1 MLADVIWFG
10 WPVANEKVIGQ
21 TVDLQW
27 CIFCH
32 PSWICCPSSWP
43 SGGTE
48 ALKNSQRAEAHST
61 RAVKQMVDIPVAEG
75 DFYLWVLVKIGKA
88 SHIKWERTMLC
99 SFIQMTLSGTWGLS
113 PAHFLQPLSPPP
125 WLPPI
130 LWLLSS
136 IAPAQSCSPF
146 KSILTPNTSL
156 FSQPACPKYFPPAL
170 TERVFTGQLQ
180 NNKFPFLRRLY
191 GELCG
196 VAAGQRVII

>member
-1 MLADVIWFG
+1 MLNTLRRSSG
-10 WPVANEKVIGQ
+10 RPHEQSLPVKHRTLLIPQLTQVAAESVTLILTRSPGSLDCKGPQGAVSI
-21 TVDLQW
+21 DL
-27 CIFCH
+27 
-32 PSWICCPSSWP
+32 P
-43 SGGTE
+43 
-48 ALKNSQRAEAHST
+48 A
-61 RAVKQMVDIPVAEG
+61 AVHRKL
-75 DFYLWVLVKIGKA
+75 FSKRRSYLLMIVKIRKA
-88 SHIKWERTMLC
+88 SHIMWEQTMLC
-99 SFIQMTLSGTWGLS
+99 CFNQMKLLGIQGLS
-113 PAHFLQPLSPPP
+113 LVHFLLSLSPLP

-136 IAPAQSCSPF
+136 SAPVQSCSPF